1 MVVVTILLLMVRMI
15 VLFATDQCMRGVG
28 VPWRRPMGKWRVK
41 WQRDMG
47 FHVCANHALMQMPS
61 CAMAAADLADLMVS

>member
-15 VLFATDQCMRGVG
+15 VLFATAQCMRGVG
-28 VPWRRPMGKWRVK
+28 VPWRRPMGKWGVK
-41 WQRDMG
+41 WPRDMG

-61 CAMAAADLADLMVS
+61 CATAVVDLADLTVS